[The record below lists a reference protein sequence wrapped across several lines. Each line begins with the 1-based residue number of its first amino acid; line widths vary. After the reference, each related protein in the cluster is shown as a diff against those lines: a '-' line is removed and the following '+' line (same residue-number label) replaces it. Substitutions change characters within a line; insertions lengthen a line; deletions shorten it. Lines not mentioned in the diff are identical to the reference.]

1 LELRVRLAKRIAE
14 SGVASRR
21 EAERLIRSGN
31 VIVDGQIVETPVFF
45 VSDSS
50 EILIDG
56 KRIPQNSKEAIIW
69 KFHKPRGVI
78 TTKNDP
84 QGRRT
89 VFDFMNGINQR
100 LIYIGR
106 LDYNSEGLLLFT
118 NNGQL
123 AKKMEHPDTELE
135 RVYRVRVFGNI
146 TAEKVRKLKD
156 GVVIEGIKY
165 RAVDIKI
172 DEKRS
177 SKANFWAT
185 ITLREGKNRE
195 IRKIMEY
202 IGCVVTRLIRISYG
216 PFHLNEL
223 PPGRVQQISPR
234 EIKKLL
240 KMGSLNKNERHPR
253 D

>member
-1 LELRVRLAKRIAE
+1 LELRIRLAKKIAE

-21 EAERLIRSGN
+21 EAERLIESGN
-31 VIVDGQIVETPVFF
+31 VTVDGQTVKTPVFF

-50 EILIDG
+50 EILING
-56 KRIPQNSKEAIIW
+56 KCIPQNSQEIIIW

-89 VFDFMNGINQR
+89 VFDFMKENQR

-118 NNGQL
+118 NSGQL
-123 AKKMEHPDTELE
+123 ARKMEHPNTGLK

-146 TAEKVRKLKD
+146 NTEKIQELKN

-172 DEKRS
+172 DERRS
-177 SKANFWAT
+177 SRANFWAT
-185 ITLREGKNRE
+185 VTLWEGKNRE

-202 IGCVVTRLIRISYG
+202 VGCVVTRLIRISYG

-223 PPGRVQQISPR
+223 PSGNIQRVFPG
-234 EIKKLL
+234 EIKRLL
-240 KMGSLNKNERHPR
+240 AMELLNESR
-253 D
+253 

>member
-1 LELRVRLAKRIAE
+1 MTTRLAKRIAE

-21 EAERLIRSGN
+21 EAERLIESGS
-31 VIVDGQIVETPVFF
+31 VVVDGQTAKTPVFF

-56 KRIPQNSKEAIIW
+56 KRIPQNPQEVIIW

-89 VFDFMNGINQR
+89 VFDFMKEINQR

-118 NNGQL
+118 NSGQL
-123 AKKMEHPDTELE
+123 AKKMEHPDSELK
-135 RVYRVRVFGNI
+135 RVYRVKVFGNI
-146 TAEKVRKLKD
+146 TAKKIQKLKD
-156 GVVIEGIKY
+156 RIVIEGIKY
-165 RAVDIKI
+165 KAVDIKI
-172 DEKRS
+172 DEMQL

-195 IRKIMEY
+195 IRRIMEY

-216 PFHLNEL
+216 PFHLNKL
-223 PPGRVQQISPR
+223 PPGNVQQVSPE
-234 EIKKLL
+234 EIKTLL
-240 KMGSLNKNERHPR
+240 KMGLLNKNK
-253 D
+253 